1 MAEFVGARVLRKED
15 ARLLTGLGRFGA
27 DVQRSHTLHARIVRS
42 STAAGRLIGVD
53 TTAAREV
60 PGVVDVVTAADLE
73 PGLRIPV
80 RLEVQGIDLSAH
92 LQPILAEEEV
102 RYVGQPVAVVV
113 AEDPYVAED
122 GAELVEV
129 DLEPTD
135 VLLDATTA
143 QESDVAADF
152 TLGFGDIDAAFH
164 DAAHVVALDFHVG
177 RHTAVPMEPRAL
189 VVEPGTGGQL
199 DIFGATKVP
208 VFNQQVLADLLGLD
222 AYDIR
227 MHHVDAGG
235 GFGVRGEFYPE
246 DFLVPWLA
254 LRLRRPVAW
263 TEDRSEHLVAVNHSR
278 EQHHRIEIALD
289 ADGVILGLRD
299 DVVHDNGGYIR
310 THGIIVPELTLA
322 MLPGPYRVPAYSGRA
337 RVVLTNKTPCGTYRA
352 PGRFEGTT
360 VREQLLDLAA
370 DRLGMDR
377 VELRRRNLLSA
388 DELPHR
394 RDLSA
399 LGTDMVLDSG
409 DYAGL
414 MDQALA
420 RIEELGWR
428 ERVRQAREQGRLV
441 GLGVANFLE
450 KSGLGP
456 YDTADVEI
464 TSTGR
469 VRVHSGGT
477 SLGQGIET
485 VLAQVVADELGV
497 GMEQVDV
504 INGDS
509 QLQPYGTGSW
519 ASRSTVVA
527 GNAVRGAG
535 RAVATRIVELAS
547 RSWEVDPADLELT
560 GGSVR
565 VRGVPD
571 RSMTLAEVWRAAQPT
586 SPLLASDEP
595 AGLWARHRFT
605 IDHMTYPYGTHVCLA
620 EVDPGTGGVQ
630 VLGYLVAYEVG
641 RAVNPLLVEGQL
653 LGGVAQGVGGS
664 LLEQFRYDDSGQPQ
678 ATTFMDYLMPT
689 ASELPDIDL
698 IVSEQVPATTN
709 ELGVRG
715 AGEGGLTGAG
725 AAVASAVSDAL
736 GLPAMT
742 ALPLSPTRVLT
753 ARAELAQV
761 DKHHSEA
768 DQSHPTTSTIGS
780 VEWAQ

>member
-1 MAEFVGARVLRKED
+1 VADLVGARVLRKED
-15 ARLLTGLGRFGA
+15 ARLLTGRGRFGA
-27 DVQRSHTLHARIVRS
+27 DVQRPRTLHARIVRS
-42 STAAGRLIGVD
+42 TTAAGRLIGVD
-53 TTAAREV
+53 TTAARAV
-60 PGVVDVVTAADLE
+60 PGVVDVVTAADLR

-80 RLEVQGIDLSAH
+80 RLTVQGIDLSAH
-92 LQPILAEEEV
+92 LQPILAEDEV

-129 DLEPTD
+129 DIEPTE
-135 VLLDATTA
+135 VLLDARTA
-143 QESDVAADF
+143 QESDIAADF
-152 TLGFGDIDAAFH
+152 RLAYGDTDAAFRN
-164 DAAHVVALDFHVG
+164 ASHVVALDFHVG
-177 RHTAVPMEPRAL
+177 RHSAVPMEPRAL
-189 VVEPGTGGQL
+189 VVEPVAGGRL

-208 VFNQQVLADLLGLD
+208 VFNQQVLADLLGMD

-227 MHHVDAGG
+227 MHNVDAGG

-254 LRLRRPVAW
+254 QRLRRPVAW
-263 TEDRSEHLVAVNHSR
+263 TEDRAEHLVAVNHSR
-278 EQHHRIEIALD
+278 EQHHRIEMALD
-289 ADGVILGLRD
+289 AEGTILGLRD

-388 DELPHR
+388 DELPHE

-420 RIEELGWR
+420 RIEELGWPA
-428 ERVRQAREQGRLV
+428 RVREAREQGRLV

-485 VLAQVVADELGV
+485 VLAQIAADEFGV
-497 GMEQVDV
+497 GMDEVDV

-535 RAVATRIVELAS
+535 RLVAARVVELAA
-547 RSWEVDPADLELT
+547 RSWEIDPTDLELT

-565 VRGVPD
+565 VRGVPG
-571 RSMTLAEVWRAAQPT
+571 RSMTLSEVWKAAQPM
-586 SPLLASDEP
+586 SPVLEADEP

-630 VLGYLVAYEVG
+630 ILGYLVAYEVG

-653 LGGVAQGVGGS
+653 LGGVAQGVGGA
-664 LLEQFRYDDSGQPQ
+664 LLEHFQYDDAGQPQ

-725 AAVASAVSDAL
+725 AAIASAVSDAL

-742 ALPLSPTRVLT
+742 ALPLSPARVL
-753 ARAELAQV
+753 AGLAERA
-761 DKHHSEA
+761 
-768 DQSHPTTSTIGS
+768 
-780 VEWAQ
+780 

>member
-1 MAEFVGARVLRKED
+1 MADLVGSRVLRKED
-15 ARLLTGLGRFGA
+15 ARLLTGRGRFGA
-27 DVQRSHTLHARIVRS
+27 DVQRPRTLHVRIVRS
-42 STAAGRLIGVD
+42 SAAAGRLVGVD
-53 TTAAREV
+53 VTAAREV
-60 PGVVDVVTAADLE
+60 PGVVEVVTAADLP

-80 RLEVQGIDLSAH
+80 RLKVQGIDLSAH
-92 LQPILAEEEV
+92 LQPILAGDEV

-129 DLEPTD
+129 DIEPTE

-152 TLGFGDIDAAFH
+152 SMGYGDVDAAFGN
-164 DAAHVVALDFHVG
+164 AAHVVALDFHVG

-189 VVEPGTGGQL
+189 VVEPGAGDQL

-208 VFNQQVLADLLGLD
+208 VFNQQVLAELLGMD

-227 MHHVDAGG
+227 MHPVDAGG

-263 TEDRSEHLVAVNHSR
+263 TEDRAEHLVAVNHSR
-278 EQHHRIEIALD
+278 EQHHRIEVALD
-289 ADGVILGLRD
+289 DQGTILGLRD
-299 DVVHDNGGYIR
+299 DVWHDNGGYIR

-388 DELPHR
+388 DELPHTR
-394 RDLSA
+394 ELST

-420 RIEELGWR
+420 RIEELGWP
-428 ERVRQAREQGRLV
+428 ERVRQARAQGRLV
-441 GLGVANFLE
+441 GVGVANFLE

-456 YDTADVEI
+456 YDTADVEV

-504 INGDS
+504 VNGDS

-535 RAVATRIVELAS
+535 RVVAARVLELTA
-547 RSWEVDPADLELT
+547 RSWEVDPADLELA

-565 VRGVPD
+565 VRGVPG
-571 RSMTLAEVWRAAQPT
+571 RSMTLGEVWKAAQPT
-586 SPLLASDEP
+586 SPVLAPDEP

-605 IDHMTYPYGTHVCLA
+605 TDHMTYPYGTHVCLA
-620 EVDPGTGGVQ
+620 EVHPGTGGVQ

-641 RAVNPLLVEGQL
+641 RAVNPALVEGQL
-653 LGGVAQGVGGS
+653 LGGVAQGVGGA
-664 LLEQFRYDDSGQPQ
+664 LLEQFQYDDAGQPQ

-698 IVSEQVPATTN
+698 LVSEQVPATTN

-725 AAVASAVSDAL
+725 AAIASAVSDAL
-736 GLPAMT
+736 GLPAMS
-742 ALPLSPTRVLT
+742 ALPLSPARVFDG
-753 ARAELAQV
+753 LAGPAHV
-761 DKHHSEA
+761 DEHHGEV
-768 DQSHPTTSTIGS
+768 DQSHPSTSTIGA